1 MIPKL
6 KDLTEPGP
14 GSSVWELMD
23 DDHYWW
29 RDTDGTWHC
38 SCPDDQVQWT
48 WAELVDDIGP
58 DSTSYIVEAAR

>member
-6 KDLTEPGP
+6 KHVTEPGP
-14 GSSVWELMD
+14 GSSIWELVD

-29 RDTDGTWHC
+29 HEADGVWHC
-38 SCPDDQVQWT
+38 TCDGEAVNWT
-48 WAELVDDIGP
+48 WEEIVDDIGE